1 MISMIRMDDRLLH
14 GQVAYA
20 WKADLG
26 YNAVVIAS
34 DAASKDEFKKKAL
47 KMCCPSGIKIVIRPV
62 EEAVELLKNPKLQPL
77 KVLVVMDN
85 TSDLLRLCKELDEK
99 PLVNLGGMTRRE
111 NTTELIKAVNATK
124 EDIENLDGV
133 VGLGY
138 KIECRQVPSDKP
150 VSYEKVRP

>member
-20 WKADLG
+20 WKAELG

-34 DAASKDEFKKKAL
+34 NEACKDEVKKAAL
-47 KMCCPSGIKIVIRPV
+47 KMCCPSDVRLAIRSV
-62 EEAVELLKNPKLQPL
+62 DNALELLQNPKLNSL

-85 TSDLLRLCKELDEK
+85 TSDLLNLCSRLEDR

-111 NTTELIKAVNATK
+111 NTRELIKAVNATE
-124 EDIENLDGV
+124 EDIKNLDSV
-133 VGLGY
+133 QALGFT
-138 KIECRQVPSDKP
+138 IECRQVPADRP
-150 VSYEKVRP
+150 VAYKKIK

>member
-34 DAASKDEFKKKAL
+34 DQASKDEVKKMAL
-47 KMCCPSGIKIVIRPV
+47 KMCCPSDVRLAIRTV
-62 EEAVELLKNPKLQPL
+62 DDALVLLKNPKLKVL

-85 TSDLLRLCKELDEK
+85 TSDLLRLCGQLDEK

-111 NTTELIKAVNATK
+111 DTVELIKAVNATK
-124 EDIENLDGV
+124 QDIENLDSV
-133 VGLGY
+133 IKLGY
-138 KIECRQVPSDKP
+138 TIECRQVPSDRP
-150 VSYEKVRP
+150 VLYQKIRK